1 MSSAELEATRQEMT
15 LLKEEVQHGRLT
27 LENMRV
33 ELQDV
38 ELQAQQDAEQAAE
51 QIASLQDQLR
61 LEREQR
67 EDAETEV
74 LKQKQVFGK

>member
-74 LKQKQVFGK
+74 LKQKQVFRK